1 MRFVVWILVNVLA
14 LGAAALLF
22 DGITVTGADRSEQ
35 IVTLVIVGAIFG
47 AITSFV
53 KPVIAL
59 FSLPVIVLTFGLFLL
74 VINALMLLLTSV
86 IADGLDLGFHVDGFV
101 TAVLG
106 SIVISIVSALVS
118 IVLRRVGDLPCHHHC
133 RRPPARRTGSAW
145 SAWATSAARR
155 WPPRCS
161 TSSSTGP
168 VWRPRSR

>member
-1 MRFVVWILVNVLA
+1 VVWILVNVLA

-118 IVLRRVGDLPCHHHC
+118 IVLPD
-133 RRPPARRTGSAW
+133 A
-145 SAWATSAARR
+145 
-155 WPPRCS
+155 
-161 TSSSTGP
+161 
-168 VWRPRSR
+168 

>member
-22 DGITVTGADRSEQ
+22 DGITVTGADRSER
-35 IVTLVIVGAIFG
+35 ILTLVIVGAIFG

-86 IADGLDLGFHVDGFV
+86 IADGLDLGFHVDGFL
-101 TAVLG
+101 TALLG
-106 SIVISIVSALVS
+106 SIVISIVSAVVGA
-118 IVLRRVGDLPCHHHC
+118 VLPDRLR
-133 RRPPARRTGSAW
+133 
-145 SAWATSAARR
+145 
-155 WPPRCS
+155 
-161 TSSSTGP
+161 
-168 VWRPRSR
+168 

>member
-1 MRFVVWILVNVLA
+1 MRVRVTRNDEIGDLGHAFNDMAERLETLLTAERRLLQDISHELRSPLA
-14 LGAAALLF
+14 RLNIAIELARRAEDRDAAALLF

-118 IVLRRVGDLPCHHHC
+118 IVLPD
-133 RRPPARRTGSAW
+133 A
-145 SAWATSAARR
+145 
-155 WPPRCS
+155 
-161 TSSSTGP
+161 
-168 VWRPRSR
+168 

>member
-1 MRFVVWILVNVLA
+1 MRLVVWIVVNVLA

-74 VINALMLLLTSV
+74 VINALMLLFVEWLV
-86 IADGLDLGFHVDGFV
+86 GLFDVDFFVDGFWN
-101 TAVLG
+101 AVG
-106 SIVISIVSALVS
+106 GAIVITIVTWV
-118 IVLRRVGDLPCHHHC
+118 VGLLFGD
-133 RRPPARRTGSAW
+133 AREA
-145 SAWATSAARR
+145 
-155 WPPRCS
+155 
-161 TSSSTGP
+161 
-168 VWRPRSR
+168 

>member
-53 KPVIAL
+53 KPVIQL
-59 FSLPVIVLTFGLFLL
+59 FSLPFIVLTFGLFLL

-106 SIVISIVSALVS
+106 SIVISIVSAVVSLV
-118 IVLRRVGDLPCHHHC
+118 LPD
-133 RRPPARRTGSAW
+133 A
-145 SAWATSAARR
+145 
-155 WPPRCS
+155 
-161 TSSSTGP
+161 
-168 VWRPRSR
+168 